1 MYKCGILSATVFKS
15 LSIPTAWEL
24 FLANEGIS
32 EAKCPS
38 LLKQHTEESCAVRS
52 WVLANYKTRYVPE
65 LVIQTLG
72 LQRHVI
78 SEADR

>member
-1 MYKCGILSATVFKS
+1 MWNTLSQS
-15 LSIPTAWEL
+15 LQNNPLPIPTAWEL

-38 LLKQHTEESCAVRS
+38 LLKQHTEESCAIRS

-72 LQRHVI
+72 LQRGMI
-78 SEADR
+78 SQVE